1 MIKMIN
7 KENCFDNQSFD
18 GNVGA
23 NVPCLNGRQ
32 VPRKKL
38 RSSNSKSL
46 PFLYIFFSTS
56 NI

>member
-38 RSSNSKSL
+38 RSSNGKSL
-46 PFLYIFFSTS
+46 PFVYIFFSTS